1 MAVEGGFMLVNSV
14 SQVNF
19 NANKVQILRNVVENS
34 SKNRPY
40 LYNQVVDLLEGKGM
54 TAVFSRD
61 SIEVSNPTKEFLK
74 KIKEL
79 GIKFVESK

>member
-1 MAVEGGFMLVNSV
+1 MLISNV

-34 SKNRPY
+34 AKNRPY
-40 LYNQVVDLLEGKGM
+40 LNNQVVDLVKGKGM
-54 TAVFSRD
+54 TSIFSNKG
-61 SIEVSNPTKEFLK
+61 IEVSNPTKDFIE

-79 GIKFVESK
+79 GIKFIQS

>member
-19 NANKVQILRNVVENS
+19 NANKVQILKNVVENS

-40 LYNQVVDLLEGKGM
+40 LYNQVVDLVKGKGM
-54 TAVFSRD
+54 TSVFGRD
-61 SIEVSNPTKEFLK
+61 SIEVSNPTKEFFE

-79 GIKFVESK
+79 GIKFIESK